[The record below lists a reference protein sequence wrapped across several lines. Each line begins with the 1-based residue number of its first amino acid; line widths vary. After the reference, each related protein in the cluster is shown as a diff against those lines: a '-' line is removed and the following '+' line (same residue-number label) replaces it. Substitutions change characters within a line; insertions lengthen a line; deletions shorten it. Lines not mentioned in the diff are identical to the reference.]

1 MKPTAGNWLTSLIL
15 TFIFLFVTISAF
27 SQKKDKPNP
36 YYQSVKSG
44 HSLNS
49 IFPIDD
55 IESITVTNYH
65 ASTLLTNDTQ
75 NESHTLTA
83 DELNK
88 LKTQFKGAKFAGG
101 LLVKPGHIML
111 SVKLKTNSKAKTGS
125 VYAYTGNINFE
136 GATDRNGKKFSGT
149 YYLPL
154 AINFDNYK

>member
-1 MKPTAGNWLTSLIL
+1 MKATAGNWMTKITLTS
-15 TFIFLFVTISAF
+15 IFLFVTISGF

-36 YYQSVKSG
+36 YYQYVKNG
-44 HSLNS
+44 YSLNS

-65 ASTLLTNDTQ
+65 ASKLLTNDTQ
-75 NESHTLTA
+75 NQTHTLTT

-88 LKTQFKGAKFAGG
+88 LKKQLKDAKYAGG
-101 LLVKPGHIML
+101 LLVKPGHIIL
-111 SVKLKTNSKAKTGS
+111 TVKLKMDSKAKTGS
-125 VYAYTGNINFE
+125 VYAYKGNINFD
-136 GATDRNGKKFSGT
+136 GATDRNGNKFSGT

>member
-1 MKPTAGNWLTSLIL
+1 MKATQELVIKTIL
-15 TFIFLFVTISAF
+15 TFVFFFVIISTF
-27 SQKKDKPNP
+27 SQKTDKTNT
-36 YYQSVKSG
+36 YYRSVKNG

-49 IFPIDD
+49 IFPVDD

-65 ASTLLTNDTQ
+65 ASRLLTNNTQ
-75 NESHTLTA
+75 NASYSLTK

-88 LKTQFKGAKFAGG
+88 LKKQLKDAKFAGG

-111 SVKLKTNSKAKTGS
+111 SVKLKENSKAKTGS
-125 VYAYTGNINFE
+125 VYAYKGNINFD
-136 GATDRNGKKFSGT
+136 GATGRNGNKFSGT